1 MAVTVSFLDAEGASN
16 EFAAALTWAEEVR
29 VHVAW
34 GRPNCPLHEALLD
47 HAAKVKVLR
56 VGVDFMDTHPRFIE
70 DWMGAAPAA
79 LRVVKRARGVFH
91 PKVYCFDNGNERRVL
106 IGSSNFTRPAF
117 GANAEANTFLVG
129 LAEEL
134 PLEHLSALSAPAGK
148 APTSAWLKDYRAR
161 WLVAQK
167 ARKQVDAKVSAL
179 AGIDNAFDLDVDFA
193 EYREKLKAAASAA
206 GHGFKVADWL
216 RSLKAIRGV
225 INVADPG
232 SMSREQWRVFGGTPK
247 SAVIKGKSIDLRFFG
262 FIRGKEANRLLQ
274 PVVRK
279 KLAAGLKAI
288 PTAGSVTQ
296 EHFDEFSM
304 AFVDAGFSEKM
315 IGTASRLLSIWRP
328 DRFAPCNRG
337 SRTAFRA
344 AVQPARLSTLRG
356 YFDAHRLLWDL
367 PWAKTAEPDE
377 PAARAVWRARVAL
390 LDVLFYATP
399 V

>member
-1 MAVTVSFLDAEGASN
+1 MAITVSFLDAEGASN
-16 EFAAALTWAEEVR
+16 EFAAALTWAEEIR

-117 GANAEANTFLVG
+117 GANAEANTLLVG
-129 LAEEL
+129 LAQEL
-134 PLEHLSALSAPAGK
+134 PLEQLSALSAAAGK

-193 EYREKLKAAASAA
+193 EYREKLKAAASS
-206 GHGFKVADWL
+206 GHGCKVADWL
-216 RSLKAIRGV
+216 RSLKAIRSV
-225 INVADPG
+225 IDVADPG

-247 SAVIKGKSIDLRFFG
+247 SAVIKGKPIDLRFFG
-262 FIRGKEANRLLQ
+262 FIRGKEANRLLK
-274 PVVRK
+274 PVAQK

-288 PTAGSVTQ
+288 PTKGAVTQ
-296 EHFDEFSM
+296 EQFDAFSN
-304 AFVDAGFSEKM
+304 AFLDAGFSKKT

-328 DRFAPCNRG
+328 DRFAPCNGG
-337 SRTAFRA
+337 SRTAFRT
-344 AVQPARLSTLRG
+344 AVQPARLATLDD
-356 YFDAHRLLWDL
+356 YYEAHRMLWEL
-367 PWAKTAEPDE
+367 PWAKSEEPQEPTAQ
-377 PAARAVWRARVAL
+377 AVWRARVAL
-390 LDVLFYATP
+390 LDVLFYTVP